1 MMQNIKNGILKMEMP
16 LMTRKELLEVGKIV
30 ADRWYEKNVPIIQAR
45 QNISRQKKRLTRRQA
60 KVSQENIL

>member
-1 MMQNIKNGILKMEMP
+1 
-16 LMTRKELLEVGKIV
+16 MTRKELLEVGKIV